1 MMLSLGLFIFEVN
14 TTAYQTLQRQSA
26 QRWQSSDR
34 IGLRAAQQYLG
45 KGDDTITLSGV
56 LMPELSGGE
65 SNLDLLQSMAN
76 SGKAHVLL
84 SGSGEALGIWII
96 VSTAENH
103 SEFFRDGKARKIEF
117 TLSLKRIDD
126 DRIDDLDNLQGYI
139 QQIVAKS

>member
-14 TTAYQTLQRQSA
+14 SAAYQTLQRQSA

-45 KGDDTITLSGV
+45 KGDDTIALSGV
-56 LMPELSGGE
+56 LMPELSGGQ
-65 SNLDLLQSMAN
+65 SSLDLLQSLAN

-84 SGSGEALGIWII
+84 DGSGKALGIWII
-96 VSTAENH
+96 VSISENH
-103 SEFFRDGKARKIEF
+103 SEFFRDGKARKSEF

-126 DRIDDLDNLQGYI
+126 DRVDDLDNLSGYI
-139 QQIVAKS
+139 ESIIAG